1 MCSHVRLKIPCFRL
15 KAKRQSNN
23 FRNQNAMKCAILF
36 VSVHHHNTAK
46 ISEAMGDAIG
56 AELLSIA
63 EAKERAT
70 ENWDLLGIGSGIFF
84 ASHHKSLLRFCS
96 HWTNRPKAAF
106 LFSTAGL
113 PSLGWFWH
121 RSLRAILKRQQ
132 IPILAEACFPGW
144 DTVGPLQWIGGI
156 QQGRPNPSDLDRAA
170 RFARSAL
177 VQATQRPH
185 PES

>member
-1 MCSHVRLKIPCFRL
+1 
-15 KAKRQSNN
+15 
-23 FRNQNAMKCAILF
+23 MKSAILYL
-36 VSVHHHNTAK
+36 SVHHHNTAK
-46 ISEAMGDAIG
+46 ISSAMAKAID

-63 EAKERAT
+63 EAKERAADT
-70 ENWDLLGIGSGIFF
+70 WDLLGIGSGIFF

-96 HWTNRPKAAF
+96 HWQQPPKAVF

-113 PSLGWFWH
+113 PSLSWFWH

-156 QQGRPNPSDLDRAA
+156 QQGRPNASDLDRAA
-170 RFARSAL
+170 RFARS
-177 VQATQRPH
+177 VVDQATPKPH
-185 PES
+185 SVS